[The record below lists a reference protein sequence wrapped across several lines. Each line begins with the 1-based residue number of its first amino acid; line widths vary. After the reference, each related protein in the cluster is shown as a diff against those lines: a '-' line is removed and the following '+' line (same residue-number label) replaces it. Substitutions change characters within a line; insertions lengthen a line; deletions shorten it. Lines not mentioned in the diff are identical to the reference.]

1 MNFARSSGEPFIY
14 NDQTRFTNG
23 IVNLDNII
31 EIYDDEEEIDSS
43 FSTTHKPRDKYIYKI
58 VFIGEQEEEVFWAY
72 QLEIQ
77 RDSDLMMLRSL
88 VVNPKFDLS
97 KPQEQ

>member
-1 MNFARSSGEPFIY
+1 MNFAKSSADSYTY
-14 NDQTRFTNG
+14 NDDTRFTNG

-31 EIYDDEEEIDSS
+31 EIYDDKEELNTDEYV
-43 FSTTHKPRDKYIYKI
+43 FKI
-58 VFIGEQEEEVFWAY
+58 IFIGLQEEQVYWAY

-97 KPQEQ
+97 KPQE